1 MPAYA
6 DQDVEH
12 VAHGIRLGGRGHLLD
27 AAPDSPALSI
37 EALERLTRPDLYEPD
52 EDGETRTVG
61 ETGMLRL
68 YSHTDGDYTIACE
81 WFGWLPGHYTT
92 RDAALTAYGYV
103 LGGENAGYLDKLA
116 VPRAEGYTLAEIEA
130 FAATA
135 A

>member
-6 DQDVEH
+6 DQDAEH

-27 AAPDSPALSI
+27 GVYAAKPLTIGD
-37 EALERLTRPDLYEPD
+37 LEWLMRPDLYEGQRKPRP
-52 EDGETRTVG
+52 G
-61 ETGMLRL
+61 GMLRV
-68 YSHTDGDYTIACE
+68 HPHPDGDYTIACD

-92 RDAALTAYGYV
+92 REAALAAYGYV
-103 LGGENAGYLDKLA
+103 LGGENAGHLDKLA
-116 VPRAEGYTLAEIEA
+116 QPRREGYTLEEIEA